1 MKGEV
6 ALAKIRTAST
16 DIFLVQDAEEGRVR
30 VYVSDGYIYE
40 YDTTPL
46 LKAGGL
52 FRSLRDPVTF
62 HSMIAF
68 RRDEVIWLTSD
79 NRTQCPVIPL
89 DTILRDGQ
97 KCPLEDDEVSRVL
110 LRAWRL
116 EREDEEQGRS

>member
-1 MKGEV
+1 
-6 ALAKIRTAST
+6 LAKTQTASHE
-16 DIFLVQDAEEGRVR
+16 IFLVQSAEEGRVR

-62 HSMIAF
+62 RSMIAF

-79 NRTQCPVIPL
+79 NRAQCPVIPL
-89 DTILRDGQ
+89 DTILRDGE
-97 KCPLEDDEVSRVL
+97 KRHLADDEVSRVL
-110 LRAWRL
+110 LRARRL
-116 EREDEEQGRS
+116 EREDEQQGRS